1 MYKEIKDIFLKSG
14 YMMDFLGQKKNENK
28 LKYINLILRTYL
40 GKENNELNYENN
52 NDQFLGLYKYN
63 SSSNNVNNF
72 SFSEQNND
80 EEKEIKNK
88 IKNFGDFLEIYP
100 YNFNIIIQ
108 IHDLIDNYF
117 SDDVII
123 NKENIDLK
131 NYELFIEKI
140 IYFGENLFLKYLCF
154 IMNYFILDFLSPEF
168 NDISYIKLKEI
179 LENINYIVNNVDN
192 KCLLKN
198 SENCLQMQ
206 ENIIDFYKNLVLEI
220 LKKKISK
227 KIKKYI
233 LLKRKNKIK
242 DKEVKILKENLK
254 TFFDIVNLCK
264 EIITGEKLIDINNE
278 TFEDILLTKDFI
290 LYIKNLN

>member
-40 GKENNELNYENN
+40 GKENNELNYETN

-63 SSSNNVNNF
+63 SSSNNVNIF

-254 TFFDIVNLCK
+254 KFFDIVNLCK

>member
-1 MYKEIKDIFLKSG
+1 
-14 YMMDFLGQKKNENK
+14 
-28 LKYINLILRTYL
+28 
-40 GKENNELNYENN
+40 
-52 NDQFLGLYKYN
+52 
-63 SSSNNVNNF
+63 
-72 SFSEQNND
+72 
-80 EEKEIKNK
+80 
-88 IKNFGDFLEIYP
+88 
-100 YNFNIIIQ
+100 
-108 IHDLIDNYF
+108 
-117 SDDVII
+117 
-123 NKENIDLK
+123 
-131 NYELFIEKI
+131 
-140 IYFGENLFLKYLCF
+140 
-154 IMNYFILDFLSPEF
+154 MNYFILDFLSPEF

-179 LENINYIVNNVDN
+179 LENTNYIVNNVDN

-254 TFFDIVNLCK
+254 KFFDIVNLCK

-290 LYIKNLN
+290 LYIKNLKIDKNIS